1 MKITIE
7 ITGSDLVLLL
17 DHLAPAAVPGIMD
30 ELHEDFNEDPDS
42 PEPDPEP
49 EQETHDSEPKPSKY
63 KRKCKRKQCLRPVE
77 VLDGKIWH
85 RFPSVKDAALF
96 IGCSSSQV
104 STSIANGYKCK
115 GHEVRYGR
123 EEQDEE
129 VLP

>member
-49 EQETHDSEPKPSKY
+49 EQETHDSEPKPSK
-63 KRKCKRKQCLRPVE
+63 CKRKQCLLPVE

>member
-49 EQETHDSEPKPSKY
+49 EQETHDSEPKPS
-63 KRKCKRKQCLRPVE
+63 KCKRKQCLRPVE